1 MAGLYL
7 HIPFCR
13 RKCPYCDFY
22 SVHASEP
29 LLESYPDLLIRHLA
43 WASEHGWS
51 GPFDSV
57 YFGGGTPS
65 LMPPKAIS
73 DILHTVNQRFGLMH
87 NAEITLEANPGT
99 VTQDNLIGYRNSGI
113 NRLSLGLQTCH
124 DKQLVNL
131 GRLHDRQEGLDAFDL
146 ARVAGFDN
154 ISLDLMF
161 ALPGQTKE
169 ELESD
174 LNDYLELDP
183 EHLSCYGLTAEFETP
198 FYKQVISGEMSLP
211 DADFY
216 ADAFMR
222 VHDKLSQ
229 NGYDH
234 YEIANYAKK
243 DKTCRHNLGYW
254 KRRPYL
260 GIGAGAHS
268 FCAKGWGQ
276 RREVPSDL
284 VAYREALC
292 NDQDPTQHLESF
304 DKESAL
310 HETVYLALRTRYGV
324 ADSELRQRFG
334 CTLLEAFPEAI
345 TAIDQ
350 WLVHSNDRWAL
361 TPAGWLL
368 FDRLI
373 LPFL

>member
-1 MAGLYL
+1 
-7 HIPFCR
+7 
-13 RKCPYCDFY
+13 
-22 SVHASEP
+22 
-29 LLESYPDLLIRHLA
+29 
-43 WASEHGWS
+43 
-51 GPFDSV
+51 
-57 YFGGGTPS
+57 
-65 LMPPKAIS
+65 MPPKAIS

-99 VTQDNLIGYRNSGI
+99 VTQDNLTGYRNSGI

-234 YEIANYAKK
+234 
-243 DKTCRHNLGYW
+243 
-254 KRRPYL
+254 
-260 GIGAGAHS
+260 
-268 FCAKGWGQ
+268 
-276 RREVPSDL
+276 
-284 VAYREALC
+284 
-292 NDQDPTQHLESF
+292 
-304 DKESAL
+304 
-310 HETVYLALRTRYGV
+310 
-324 ADSELRQRFG
+324 
-334 CTLLEAFPEAI
+334 
-345 TAIDQ
+345 
-350 WLVHSNDRWAL
+350 
-361 TPAGWLL
+361 
-368 FDRLI
+368 
-373 LPFL
+373 